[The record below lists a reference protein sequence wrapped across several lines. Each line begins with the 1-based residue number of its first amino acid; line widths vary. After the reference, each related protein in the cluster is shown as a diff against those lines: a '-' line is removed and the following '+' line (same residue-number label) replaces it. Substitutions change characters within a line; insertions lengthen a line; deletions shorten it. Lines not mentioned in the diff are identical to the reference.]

1 VEGLEKLQDVA
12 CILVA
17 EDDPALGKGIAMAL
31 QAGDREVRVCSSVK
45 GVWEAVSGGDREGIS
60 LLILDIG
67 LPDGSGLEL
76 CRELREKG
84 YLFPVLMLTAND
96 TEMDMVL
103 GLESGAD
110 DYVTKPFS
118 LAVLRARVDA
128 LLRRQAYRE
137 EEKDRG
143 QKGKRQ
149 SFEIVGKGVKEREE
163 EKKRSEVME
172 GMDQYGQREAAR
184 IVSDYVSEGDT
195 VFRFDFD
202 SLQFWKGNES
212 VDLSKTEIK
221 LLQLLWANKGH
232 VLSRERLLSG
242 IWPDGTQYVDENAL
256 SVAVRRLRSKLEADP
271 SLPRY
276 IKTAHG
282 LGYLWE
288 I

>member
-1 VEGLEKLQDVA
+1 
-12 CILVA
+12 
-17 EDDPALGKGIAMAL
+17 MAL

-45 GVWEAVSGGDREGIS
+45 GVWEAVTDTSSEGIG

-128 LLRRQAYRE
+128 LLRRQGYRE
-137 EEKDRG
+137 EEKDRER
-143 QKGKRQ
+143 KGKRQ
-149 SFEIVGKGVKEREE
+149 SFEIAGTGVKERTEE
-163 EKKRSEVME
+163 RARTKEKERTEDKKQSEVLD
-172 GMDQYGQREAAR
+172 GMDQNGQRKSAH
-184 IVSDYVSEGDT
+184 ILSDEESEGDT
-195 VFRFDFD
+195 RFRFDFD
-202 SLQFWKGNES
+202 MLQFWKGNET

-221 LLQLLWANKGH
+221 LLQSLWTNKGH
-232 VLSRERLLSG
+232 VVSREKLLSG

-256 SVAVRRLRSKLEADP
+256 SVAVRRLRSKLEDDP
-271 SLPRY
+271 SAPRY
-276 IKTAHG
+276 IKTVHG
-282 LGYLWE
+282 LGYMWE
-288 I
+288 YE

>member
-1 VEGLEKLQDVA
+1 MEIDKNVVH
-12 CILVA
+12 ILIA

-31 QAGDREVRVCSSVK
+31 QTSDRMIRVCSSVK
-45 GVWEAVSGGDREGIS
+45 GIWEGVLGVSSKGID

-76 CRELREKG
+76 CRKLRGEG

-128 LLRRQAYRE
+128 LLRRQVYQT
-137 EEKDRG
+137 EEKSREWSHQDVAAEKTETKPRT
-143 QKGKRQ
+143 
-149 SFEIVGKGVKEREE
+149 ER
-163 EKKRSEVME
+163 
-172 GMDQYGQREAAR
+172 D
-184 IVSDYVSEGDT
+184 I

-202 SLQFWKGNES
+202 KLQFWRGNTA

-221 LLQLLWANKGH
+221 LLQLLWTNKGH
-232 VLSRERLLSG
+232 VLSREKLMNG
-242 IWPDGTQYVDENAL
+242 IWPDGTQYVEENAL
-256 SVAVRRLRSKLEADP
+256 SVAVRRLRSKLEEDP
-271 SLPRY
+271 SAPQY
-276 IKTAHG
+276 IKTIHG
-282 LGYLWE
+282 LGYMWE
-288 I
+288 MPWEAADHEVL